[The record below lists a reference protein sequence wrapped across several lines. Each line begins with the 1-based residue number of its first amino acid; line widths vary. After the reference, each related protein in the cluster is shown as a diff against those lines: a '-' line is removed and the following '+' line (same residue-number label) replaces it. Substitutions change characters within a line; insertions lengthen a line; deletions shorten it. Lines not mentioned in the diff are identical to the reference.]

1 MQDERNTEEPADEV
15 HTWLANLARELFQT
29 EQSAQRHPRL
39 EAERLGDVPPAH
51 CLRAVA
57 DHADS
62 ALAELPGLAEQY
74 KLPVST
80 GGRAVGAAFS
90 VVRNQFADMFLSLER
105 SYRGTLLGMRH
116 GVDLMLLFEKVARR
130 DGAVALAD
138 WCVGWLEKRTALLA
152 EAEQALAWFA
162 EHPERALEAATHR
175 PLARAFR
182 ATVAGIEHLADRL
195 RQPRRAPPSVA
206 SESAHRD
213 A

>member
-1 MQDERNTEEPADEV
+1 MQEDRTIEEPAHEA

-51 CLRAVA
+51 CLRAIA
-57 DHADS
+57 AHAES
-62 ALAELPGLAEQY
+62 ALADLPRLAAQHD
-74 KLPVST
+74 LPVST
-80 GGRAVGAAFS
+80 GGRAVGTAFS
-90 VVRNQFADMFLSLER
+90 VVRNQVADMFLSLER

-116 GVDLMLLFEKVARR
+116 GVDLMILFEQVARR
-130 DGAVALAD
+130 DGAVELAD
-138 WCVGWLEKRTALLA
+138 WCAAWLERRVALLQ

-195 RQPRRAPPSVA
+195 RQPRQARASVTRG
-206 SESAHRD
+206 SEQRAG
-213 A
+213 